1 MPGRTSSRA
10 PDPIHLDRAAV
21 SRSTLVLILALAG
34 RPAAAHAQ
42 VEVQAFFGSSVSLPT
57 PLSITQQGE
66 PDLHFTAHWATR
78 PLLDT
83 WYYAGRVGVWSG
95 NRGWLFDFTHHKIYL
110 TNGPDEIQK
119 FRITNGMNLFTVSRG
134 FRRGLFSY
142 AIGAGPVITF
152 PINRVR
158 DRKLESGRGFWGGYF
173 LSGANLM
180 ASATRQFPVAAGFFL
195 SVDGRLS
202 ATYVRVPVA
211 GGQASVPNLALH
223 FHVGGGYALGGRR
236 AHE

>member
-1 MPGRTSSRA
+1 VR
-10 PDPIHLDRAAV
+10 
-21 SRSTLVLILALAG
+21 RSLALGLLVLAA
-34 RPAAAHAQ
+34 RPAAVRAQ
-42 VEVQAFFGSSVSLPT
+42 VELQAFFGSSVSLPT
-57 PLSITQQGE
+57 PLTITQAGE

-78 PLLDT
+78 PFLDT
-83 WYYAGRVGVWSG
+83 WYYGGRIGVWSG

-110 TNGPDEIQK
+110 TNRPAEVQR

-158 DRKLESGRGFWGGYF
+158 DRRLSGDRGFWGGYF

-180 ASATRQFPVAAGFFL
+180 ASATRQFPVAEGVFFSL
-195 SVDGRLS
+195 DGRVS
-202 ATYVRVPVA
+202 ASYVRVPVA
-211 GGQASVPNLALH
+211 GGHASVPNLALH
-223 FHVGGGYALGGRR
+223 FHAGLGYSIGGRR
-236 AHE
+236 QRGPE

>member
-1 MPGRTSSRA
+1 V
-10 PDPIHLDRAAV
+10 L
-21 SRSTLVLILALAG
+21 RSILLGLLVLAA

-42 VEVQAFFGSSVSLPT
+42 VELQAFLGSSVSLPT
-57 PLSITQQGE
+57 PLTITQAGE

-78 PLLDT
+78 PFLDT
-83 WYYAGRVGVWSG
+83 WYYGGRVGVWSG

-110 TNGPDEIQK
+110 TNGPDEVQK

-134 FRRGLFSY
+134 FRRGRFSY

-158 DRKLESGRGFWGGYF
+158 DRRLTGERGFWGGYF

-180 ASATRQFPVAAGFFL
+180 ASATRQFPLAEGVFFSL
-195 SVDGRLS
+195 DGRLS
-202 ATYVRVPVA
+202 ASYVRVPVA
-211 GGQASVPNLALH
+211 GGHASVPNVALH
-223 FHVGGGYALGGRR
+223 FHAGLGYSIGQGGRTYQR
-236 AHE
+236 P